1 MAVEYLENKIQDQGG
16 NPARM
21 LRPDPG
27 GRYPCLALPALPERT
42 QPLPLR

>member
-21 LRPDPG
+21 LGPDPG
-27 GRYPCLALPALPERT
+27 AATRAWHFLPPRNVLSRF
-42 QPLPLR
+42 LLR